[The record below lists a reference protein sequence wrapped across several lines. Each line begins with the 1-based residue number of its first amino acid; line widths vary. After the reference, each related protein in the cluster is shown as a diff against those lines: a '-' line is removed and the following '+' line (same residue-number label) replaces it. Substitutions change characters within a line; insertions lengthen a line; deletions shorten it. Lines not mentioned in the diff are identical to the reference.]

1 MQYKPMFLCCRTFSP
16 ISKFVIRP
24 SVGVPLKEGFR
35 AMAAFADANFFETL
49 EKRVIASDSL
59 LCVGLDPHKK
69 ELKEDSPFEALKFCK
84 EIIDATHPYAACYK
98 PNCAFFEAFG
108 AAGIS
113 ALIEVLRLI
122 PRDIPV
128 ILDCKR
134 GDIDSTAAAYAQ
146 SAYDIITPSSV
157 AAVTLS
163 PYMGWDSVKP
173 FVTGAYSNKGAF
185 VLCKTSNPSSP
196 DLQDR
201 KLSGGQHL
209 FEGVLD
215 LCNKWNKEKLEES
228 DSNGQPRVGIV
239 AGATNVPALSKIR
252 SLSPSIW
259 ILCPGV
265 GAQGGDCASVC
276 AAGLRKSDASGLLV
290 AVSRGIS
297 RAEDKTEAA
306 KALRDQVNESRK
318 AMRTSKAKEVGTGVS
333 EKSGG
338 KEEDI
343 VLVPYQE
350 QFIDLAIDKQAL
362 RFGEFKL
369 KSGRM
374 SPYFF
379 NAGLFSCG
387 RSASQ
392 LSKCYAECI
401 RASGVEFDVI
411 FGPAYKGIPLASG
424 IASAWWDLYHES
436 KDYAYNRKEA
446 KDHGEGGTLVGADM
460 KGRRVLVVDDVIT
473 AGTAIRESVSLLA
486 AAEANLVAVAVS
498 LDRQEKPTDASSM
511 SAIQQVESELK
522 IPVIAV
528 VRLKHIL
535 GYLLG
540 ASADSAAEN
549 AVNMRKVDAI
559 RLYRERYGVNY

>member
-1 MQYKPMFLCCRTFSP
+1 
-16 ISKFVIRP
+16 
-24 SVGVPLKEGFR
+24 
-35 AMAAFADANFFETL
+35 MAGFADTNFFEAL
-49 EKRVIASDSL
+49 ENRVASSNSL

-69 ELKEDSPFEALKFCK
+69 ELKEDSAFEALKFCK

-122 PRDIPV
+122 PGDIPV

-146 SAYDIITPSSV
+146 SAYDIITPSSTS
-157 AAVTLS
+157 AVTLS

-185 VLCKTSNPSSP
+185 VLCKTSNPSSS

-201 KLSGGQHL
+201 KLCGGKHI

-215 LCNKWNKEKLEES
+215 LCNLWNKEKFQEKDS
-228 DSNGQPRVGIV
+228 DGQPRVGIV
-239 AGATNVPALSKIR
+239 AGATNLPALTKIR

-276 AAGLRKSDASGLLV
+276 AAGLRKEDASGLLV

-297 RAEDKTEAA
+297 KAEDKTAA
-306 KALRDQVNESRK
+306 ARALRDQVNECRQAMK
-318 AMRTSKAKEVGTGVS
+318 ATNEKKDTGIS

-338 KEEDI
+338 NVENI
-343 VLVPYQE
+343 SLLPYQE
-350 QFIDLAIDKQAL
+350 QFIDLAIAKEAL

-379 NAGLFSCG
+379 NAGLFACG
-387 RSASQ
+387 KSASQ

-411 FGPAYKGIPLASG
+411 FGPAYKGIPLAAG
-424 IASAWWDLYHES
+424 IASAWWELYNES

-473 AGTAIRESVSLLA
+473 AGTAIRESVSMLS

-498 LDRQEKPTDASSM
+498 LDRQEKPTDTATT
-511 SAIQQVESELK
+511 SAIQQVEQELK

-540 ASADSAAEN
+540 MSTDSAAESAAN
-549 AVNMRKVDAI
+549 TRKVDAI